1 LGAPDALALVDGSDG
16 GDLRYGINTTDY
28 VELPTARLAEY
39 SLVKGRTRPCGLAE
53 WPKRTIGRPAAS
65 RIVA

>member
-16 GDLRYGINTTDY
+16 GDLRYGINATDY

-39 SLVKGRTRPCGLAE
+39 SLVKRPHLRRRAH
-53 WPKRTIGRPAAS
+53 RHRVIQ
-65 RIVA
+65 